1 MASRLCCGFLLVLG
15 AHVWGCGDALGPAG
29 EFALTIDEC
38 EEIGGTPLFDPE
50 DQRPLQLSCPQ
61 GLLYMGQFEEDFYGT
76 EGGVCCGGSPSSKP
90 ASSEDESDEAA
101 TEDSPAEDTS
111 PEDTGTEL

>member
-1 MASRLCCGFLLVLG
+1 MAWRLCCGLLLVVGGL
-15 AHVWGCGDALGPAG
+15 AWGCGDALGPTG
-29 EFALTIDEC
+29 EFALTIEEC

-76 EGGVCCGGSPSSKP
+76 EGGVCCGGPPSSEGEP
-90 ASSEDESDEAA
+90 EPSRGGADEGADDGARQ
-101 TEDSPAEDTS
+101 
-111 PEDTGTEL
+111 